1 MSGSGGGSGYDPGGP
16 KDCQLLSIKT
26 QLASPKAAVIA
37 KLKVGD
43 VLDVELTR
51 PAGPVQVIT
60 SGGEI
65 AGAILSPDV
74 AKLIEC
80 ISDDHEYQAK
90 VLEIKGG
97 NCQVLIT
104 HT

>member
-1 MSGSGGGSGYDPGGP
+1 MSGSGGGSGYDSGTP

-26 QLASPKAAVIA
+26 QLASPKPAVIA
-37 KLKVGD
+37 KLNVGD
-43 VLDVELTR
+43 ILEVQLTP
-51 PAGPVQVIT
+51 PAGPVQLIT
-60 SGGEI
+60 AGGEI
-65 AGAILSPDV
+65 AGAVLSPDV

-80 ISDDHEYQAK
+80 IADDHEYHAK

-104 HT
+104 HI

>member
-1 MSGSGGGSGYDPGGP
+1 MSVSGGGSGYDAGGP

-26 QLASPKAAVIA
+26 QLASPKSAVIA

-43 VLDVELTR
+43 ILEVELTP
-51 PAGPVQVIT
+51 PAGPVQIIT
-60 SGGEI
+60 SDGEV
-65 AGAILSPDV
+65 AGAVLPPDI

-104 HT
+104 HI